1 MYQQGFEVG
10 LCISISIFDEAK
22 SETQWQ
28 ASMPSIATVIN
39 GVFPASES
47 TSSGKREERKGMLR
61 KRRESQS
68 PLYLNPKTKHRWHLN

>member
-39 GVFPASES
+39 GVFPVSQHRRGKERNVEENKGKPES
-47 TSSGKREERKGMLR
+47 TISK
-61 KRRESQS
+61 
-68 PLYLNPKTKHRWHLN
+68 PKNKA